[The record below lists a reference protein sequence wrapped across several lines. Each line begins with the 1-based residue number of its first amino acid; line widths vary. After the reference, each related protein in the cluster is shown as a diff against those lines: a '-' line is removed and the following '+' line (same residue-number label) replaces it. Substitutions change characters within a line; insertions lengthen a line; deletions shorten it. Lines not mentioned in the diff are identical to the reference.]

1 MVKVTIEAEGKVETL
16 EGDCFCGFLII
27 HKNEN
32 VEAANVM
39 CGKIKYN
46 NAVQSLL
53 HIWKMLLEEITKGDK
68 ELKEMLRADFVMKL
82 SAVDLDRGGAD
93 GGKDWKK

>member
-1 MVKVTIEAEGKVETL
+1 MVKVTIEAEGKVETI

-39 CGKIKYN
+39 CGKINYN
-46 NAVQSLL
+46 NAVQSML
-53 HIWKMLLEEITKGDK
+53 HIWKMLLEVRAKGDK
-68 ELKEMLRADFVMKL
+68 DLKEILRQGL
-82 SAVDLDRGGAD
+82 ILRLRTLDLDGGGAD
-93 GGKDWKK
+93 GGKD